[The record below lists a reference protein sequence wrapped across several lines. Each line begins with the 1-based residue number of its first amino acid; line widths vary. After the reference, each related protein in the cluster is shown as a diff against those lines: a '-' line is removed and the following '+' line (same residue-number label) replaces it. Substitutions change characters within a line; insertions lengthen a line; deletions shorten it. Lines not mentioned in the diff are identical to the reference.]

1 MATVV
6 EAWAGV
12 MVMCGVVDNAGGD
25 RDGLPL
31 LSNALAGVVVECSVV
46 DDTGG
51 DGGLYLSSGRLV
63 TSLLWINVVIGGM
76 CR

>member
-12 MVMCGVVDNAGGD
+12 MVVCGVVDNAGGD
-25 RDGLPL
+25 GDGLPL

-46 DDTGG
+46 DDAGG
-51 DGGLYLSSGRLV
+51 DGGLSLSSGCCGCLKK
-63 TSLLWINVVIGGM
+63 LAAVVVGEM
-76 CR
+76 W